1 MQNEI
6 QSERLIRDLIESLSL
21 SKENYEIDSLYES
34 LEIENLKDKFIL
46 TYKKN
51 KKVLYKANLEEKVY
65 MPLLSNEKSLDQK
78 ALDNINNIIN
88 KNKSNIIAYI
98 EKVDAKQMFLEILIK
113 EKIKNNGLFKFAL
126 LKEKLL
132 YNLKDL
138 SHDFDIVEK
147 NAQKGENPFNFDKGF
162 LYNEDIEID
171 FKNDAEV
178 NIKNINIDENI
189 VDKIIDFLIKRERN
203 AGLIDIPTTN
213 KFLETKDILF
223 HNIKAL
229 IDTLSWSLITK
240 LEDDH
245 IEYEKKFSDYIIKI
259 KEIENNK
266 IALIINNKSRDV
278 FYVNNEYNKLNIKL
292 SHNEDLRD
300 LFIDNFMYTNMDIYV
315 IIEYMDIIIK
325 HLDSINYEDLK
336 KELVK
341 DI

>member
-1 MQNEI
+1 MQNEK
-6 QSERLIRDLIESLSL
+6 LIRDLMESLSL
-21 SKENYEIDSLYES
+21 SKENYGIDSLYES
-34 LEIENLKDKFIL
+34 LEIKNLKNEFIL
-46 TYKKN
+46 TYKKD
-51 KKVLYKANLEEKVY
+51 KKVLYKANLEKKVY
-65 MPLLSNEKSLDQK
+65 MPLLYNEKSLDEN

-88 KNKSNIIAYI
+88 KNKSNIIAYV
-98 EKVDAKQMFLEILIK
+98 EKIDTEQMFLETLIK

-132 YNLKDL
+132 YNLRDL
-138 SHDFDIVEK
+138 SHDFDIIEK
-147 NAQKGENPFNFDKGF
+147 NSQKGENPFNFNKDF

-229 IDTLSWSLITK
+229 IDTLSWTLITK
-240 LEDDH
+240 LENNY
-245 IEYEKKFSDYIIKI
+245 IEYQKEFDDYIIKI

-266 IALIINNKSRDV
+266 IALIFNNKSRDV

-292 SHNEDLRD
+292 SHNEKLED

-315 IIEYMDIIIK
+315 IIEYMNIITK

>member
-1 MQNEI
+1 MQNEK
-6 QSERLIRDLIESLSL
+6 LIRDLMESLSL

-34 LEIENLKDKFIL
+34 LEIKNLKNEFIL
-46 TYKKN
+46 TYKKD
-51 KKVLYKANLEEKVY
+51 KKVLYKANLEKKVY
-65 MPLLSNEKSLDQK
+65 MPLLYNEKSLDEN

-98 EKVDAKQMFLEILIK
+98 EKIDTEQIFLETLIK

-132 YNLKDL
+132 YNLRDL
-138 SHDFDIVEK
+138 SHDFDIIEK
-147 NAQKGENPFNFDKGF
+147 NSQKGENPFNFNKGF

-213 KFLETKDILF
+213 KFLKTKDILF

-229 IDTLSWSLITK
+229 IDTLSWTLITK
-240 LEDDH
+240 LENNY
-245 IEYEKKFSDYIIKI
+245 IEYEKEFDDYIIKI

-266 IALIINNKSRDV
+266 IALIMNNKNRDV

-292 SHNEDLRD
+292 SHNEKLED

-315 IIEYMDIIIK
+315 IIEYMNIITK

>member
-1 MQNEI
+1 MQNEK
-6 QSERLIRDLIESLSL
+6 LIRDLMESLSL

-34 LEIENLKDKFIL
+34 LEIKNLKNEFIL
-46 TYKKN
+46 TYKKD
-51 KKVLYKANLEEKVY
+51 KKVLYKANLEKKVY
-65 MPLLSNEKSLDQK
+65 MPLLYNEKSLDEN

-98 EKVDAKQMFLEILIK
+98 EKIDTEQMFLETLIK

-132 YNLKDL
+132 YNLRDL
-138 SHDFDIVEK
+138 SHDFDIIEK
-147 NAQKGENPFNFDKGF
+147 NSQKGENLFNFNKGF

-178 NIKNINIDENI
+178 NIKNININENI

-213 KFLETKDILF
+213 KFLEAKDILF

-229 IDTLSWSLITK
+229 IDTLSWTLITK
-240 LEDDH
+240 LENNY
-245 IEYEKKFSDYIIKI
+245 IEYQKEFDNYIIKI
-259 KEIENNK
+259 KEIQNNK
-266 IALIINNKSRDV
+266 IALIFNNKSRDV

-292 SHNEDLRD
+292 SHNEDLED

-315 IIEYMDIIIK
+315 IIEYIKIIIK
-325 HLDSINYEDLK
+325 HLDTINYEDLK
-336 KELVK
+336 KELAK
-341 DI
+341 DYKY